1 MLLLGEKKF
10 VYIIVPTGV
19 SVFLH
24 VLFGVDN
31 VVGGIVGLAGSYGLE
46 VLGRHAAPYLVRRN
60 LCVLQYQGTGSHDGA
75 FAHLAAVEQGR
86 AHADESV
93 IVNGAGMDGDVMAYR
108 HVVADMGRTCV
119 EGYMHAAAVLDV
131 RAVADGDWGYV
142 ATNDGIEPYGALIA
156 HRYITHNRGILAK
169 IAISPPFGSETAI

>member
-1 MLLLGEKKF
+1 MLFEVELG
-10 VYIIVPTGV
+10 
-19 SVFLH
+19 
-24 VLFGVDN
+24 
-31 VVGGIVGLAGSYGLE
+31 VGDV
-46 VLGRHAAPYLVRRN
+46 VLGVVSLAWTDGLDVLGWYAAPDFASGDLR
-60 LCVLQYQGTGSHDGA
+60 VLEHEGTCGYDGA

-86 AHADESV
+86 AHADEGV
-93 IVNGAGMDGDVMAYR
+93 IVDGAGMDGDVMAYR

-119 EGYMHAAAVLDV
+119 EGYMHAAAVLNV

>member
-1 MLLLGEKKF
+1 MLFEIELG
-10 VYIIVPTGV
+10 VG
-19 SVFLH
+19 
-24 VLFGVDN
+24 N
-31 VVGGIVGLAGSYGLE
+31 VVLGVVSLAWADRLE
-46 VLGRHAAPYLVRRN
+46 VLGRYAAPDFACRDLR
-60 LCVLQYQGTGSHDGA
+60 VLEHEGTCGYDGA

-131 RAVADGDWGYV
+131 RAVADGNRGYV
-142 ATNDGIEPYGALIA
+142 ATNDSIEPYGALIA

>member
-1 MLLLGEKKF
+1 MLFE
-10 VYIIVPTGV
+10 IE
-19 SVFLH
+19 
-24 VLFGVDN
+24 FGVGD
-31 VVGGIVGLAGSYGLE
+31 VVLGVVSLAWANRLE
-46 VLGRHAAPYLVRRN
+46 VLGWDASPDFACGDLR
-60 LCVLQYQGTGSHDGA
+60 VLEYKGTCGYDGA

>member
-1 MLLLGEKKF
+1 VLS
-10 VYIIVPTGV
+10 VV
-19 SVFLH
+19 S
-24 VLFGVDN
+24 
-31 VVGGIVGLAGSYGLE
+31 LAWADRLE
-46 VLGRHAAPYLVRRN
+46 VLGWDASPDFACRYLR
-60 LCVLQYQGTGSHDGA
+60 VLEYEGSCGYDGA

>member
-1 MLLLGEKKF
+1 ML
-10 VYIIVPTGV
+10 
-19 SVFLH
+19 
-24 VLFGVDN
+24 
-31 VVGGIVGLAGSYGLE
+31 GIVSLAWTDGLD
-46 VLGRHAAPYLVRRN
+46 VLGWYAAPDFASGDLR
-60 LCVLQYQGTGSHDGA
+60 VLEYEGTCGYDGA